1 MPERESRREAVAV
14 EAGTTAF
21 VVGGKTGAAG
31 PVSPWEF
38 YFATAPAREAGDY
51 AAAREILA
59 VGLRAHPEHPTIL
72 YELGCFHA
80 LDGERE
86 QALDYLRRAF
96 AGDPKLREH
105 ATRDSDLDSVRDA
118 IT

>member
-1 MPERESRREAVAV
+1 VAV
-14 EAGTTAF
+14 EPGTTAL
-21 VVGGKTGAAG
+21 VVGGRAGAAG

-38 YFATAPAREAGDY
+38 WFATAPARAAGDY

-59 VGLRAHPEHPTIL
+59 EGLRVHPGHPTIL
-72 YELGCFHA
+72 YELACFHA

-86 QALDYLRRAF
+86 QALEYLGRAF

-118 IT
+118 I